1 MQLLHLS
8 WCDVQLLA
16 EELADKIVSS
26 GFQPDL
32 IVAISRGGF
41 HPARILCDQLDF
53 RRLASLQIEYYKGIG
68 ETREEPEIVFPV
80 NADVKGLNLLVVDDV
95 ADTGGSLL
103 AVKKYLKELKA
114 GYTRIATL
122 HYKPGSV
129 YEPDFYVGKTK
140 AWIVYPWEP
149 REAILGF
156 RSGLVAEGELDDEEM
171 VARLLELGFK
181 RRDIGRYLNL

>member
-1 MQLLHLS
+1 MQLIHLS
-8 WCDVQLLA
+8 WCDVQTLT
-16 EELADKIVSS
+16 EELADNILCN
-26 GFQPDL
+26 GFEPDL

-53 RRLASLQIEYYKGIG
+53 RRLASLQVEYYKGIG

-103 AVKKYLKELKA
+103 AVKKYLKELEARTIK
-114 GYTRIATL
+114 IATL
-122 HYKPGSV
+122 HFKPGSV
-129 YEPDFYVGKTK
+129 YEPDFYVRETK

-156 RSGLVAEGELDDEEM
+156 HSRLVAEEKFNDEEL
-171 VARLLELGFK
+171 VARLLKLGFK
-181 RRDIGRYLNL
+181 RRDIQRYLNL

>member
-16 EELADKIVSS
+16 EELADKIVCS

-32 IVAISRGGF
+32 IVAVSRGGF

-53 RRLASLQIEYYKGIG
+53 RRLASLQVEYYKGIG

-95 ADTGGSLL
+95 ADTGGSLV
-103 AVKKYLKELKA
+103 AVRNYLKELEA
-114 GYTRIATL
+114 ETIMIATL

-129 YEPDFYVGKTK
+129 YEPDFFVGETR

-156 RSGLVAEGELDDEEM
+156 HSGLVAEGKVNDEEL
-171 VARLLELGFK
+171 VTKLLDLGFK
-181 RRDIGRYLNL
+181 RRDIQRYLNL